1 MLHIDNI
8 PSYPT
13 RQFLTLSPAGI
24 APYLTC
30 VADTQWELM
39 HCITGHTLHI
49 VRRIEK
55 VFIVI
60 FLAVFEGASKDD

>member
-1 MLHIDNI
+1 MLHNDNI

-24 APYLTC
+24 APHLTC
-30 VADTQWELM
+30 AADTQWELM
-39 HCITGHTLHI
+39 HCIMDHTLHI

-55 VFIVI
+55 VFIGI
-60 FLAVFEGASKDD
+60 FLAVFQGAPKDD